1 MTSDMYQNQALYESK
16 ARENTRLH
24 AAKTMEQWLSES
36 GVSEIVTTHPAQ
48 FVDPISNDLFEDP
61 VISAVSG

>member
-1 MTSDMYQNQALYESK
+1 MKVRLAEYTA
-16 ARENTRLH
+16 ARGKDHGE
-24 AAKTMEQWLSES
+24 WLSES